1 MADAFIKILGGPRQ
15 GLNVPL
21 SLTDPLI
28 VGRKR
33 GDLILNDPL
42 ASGKHAKIY
51 PRDNGWF
58 IQDLNSTNGTL
69 VDGRL
74 IREAALRPG
83 VEITIGNTRMA
94 LFIGLEAARDNANNT
109 NVQTTAARLEIAWLL
124 EEELIELE
132 HSSNTRNATDII
144 DKHLRLPPGT
154 GAMVEVVNG
163 QDSGKVFRLTSGN
176 ITIGRKTGEVP
187 LTDLEVSRR
196 HSIIEL
202 FGRDMIFLRDLD
214 STNGTFHNGRKVAFS
229 RLQNGDTIGVG
240 RSTMRIRLS
249 NS

>member
-21 SLTDPLI
+21 SLTEPLI

-94 LFIGLEAARDNANNT
+94 LFIGLEVAQENISNT
-109 NVQTTAARLEIAWLL
+109 NVQTTAARLEIAAFTGIKNLKLL
-124 EEELIELE
+124 QAHLIKCLGG
-132 HSSNTRNATDII
+132 SANQQRYAQKQSNQCFHRAA
-144 DKHLRLPPGT
+144 L
-154 GAMVEVVNG
+154 
-163 QDSGKVFRLTSGN
+163 
-176 ITIGRKTGEVP
+176 
-187 LTDLEVSRR
+187 
-196 HSIIEL
+196 SIHPS
-202 FGRDMIFLRDLD
+202 FLRHLATLPVE
-214 STNGTFHNGRKVAFS
+214 SNFWNS
-229 RLQNGDTIGVG
+229 
-240 RSTMRIRLS
+240 IR
-249 NS
+249 

>member
-1 MADAFIKILGGPRQ
+1 MC
-15 GLNVPL
+15 L
-21 SLTDPLI
+21 SLTEPLI

-51 PRDNGWF
+51 LETMVGF

-83 VEITIGNTRMA
+83 VEITIGNTQNGTLHRPRSRSRQQPTPMFKPP
-94 LFIGLEAARDNANNT
+94 LHGLN
-109 NVQTTAARLEIAWLL
+109 IAWLL

-154 GAMVEVVNG
+154 RAPW
-163 QDSGKVFRLTSGN
+163 SKWS
-176 ITIGRKTGEVP
+176 
-187 LTDLEVSRR
+187 TDKILE
-196 HSIIEL
+196 
-202 FGRDMIFLRDLD
+202 
-214 STNGTFHNGRKVAFS
+214 
-229 RLQNGDTIGVG
+229 
-240 RSTMRIRLS
+240 RSFA
-249 NS
+249 